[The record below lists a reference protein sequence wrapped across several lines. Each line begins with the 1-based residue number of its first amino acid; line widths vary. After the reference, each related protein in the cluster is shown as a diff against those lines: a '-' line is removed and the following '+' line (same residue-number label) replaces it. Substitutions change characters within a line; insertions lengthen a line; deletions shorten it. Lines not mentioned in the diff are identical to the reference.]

1 MRISIIL
8 ESFQPNYWGG
18 KETRWNKL
26 IPEMSRNHDITIFAD
41 FSRTNP
47 KLAFPDSNFRAI
59 DIGPLPYM
67 YNSNGNR
74 SLKHAFV
81 FTLKCFKLL
90 SKKADL
96 VITDLTPLISLPLIR
111 IITFFLGSS
120 FSVVWHEAW
129 DLKTWLRYSRF
140 AGLMGIFLQT
150 IAYIASENIVVPSK
164 NVEDDFRKRYSLKTP
179 TLIQNG
185 VDTPP
190 SMILGSELDFI
201 VEDRI
206 NLLFVGRLIKHK
218 NCEFLLRM
226 LATANN
232 SGRKWNLKIVGNGP
246 LLLDL
251 KDIVSELEIV
261 DYVQFLQDIPVDEL
275 NQLYRDSDVFVFAS
289 EREGYGI
296 TVAESL
302 MFNLPV
308 VIYDVHFNASS
319 QFVSR
324 ADFGE
329 KIPKLDVDL
338 WIRAVEQVLTRERTH
353 ISKDFRATQ
362 LSWAEVSEI
371 YECFLVNNSMG
382 TR

>member
-1 MRISIIL
+1 MRISIVL

-90 SKKADL
+90 ATKADL

-111 IITFFLGSS
+111 IITFFLGSN
-120 FSVVWHEAW
+120 FSVVWHEVW
-129 DLKTWLRYSRF
+129 DLKTWLRYSKF

-190 SMILGSELDFI
+190 SMIPGSELDFI
-201 VEDRI
+201 VEGRI

-226 LATANN
+226 LAIANN

-246 LLLDL
+246 LLLNL
-251 KDIVSELEIV
+251 KDIVSELGIV
-261 DYVQFLQDIPVDEL
+261 DYVQFLQDIQVDEL
-275 NQLYRDSDVFVFAS
+275 HQLYRDSDVFVFAS